1 MKKLYNGSVFRG
13 TCNPEGDNNISVTNW
28 DNNSVITLDTTGRDI
43 STLQDDEITYTT
55 VQTVL
60 DNGSV

>member
-13 TCNPEGDNNISVTNW
+13 TCNPEDDNISVTNW
-28 DNNSVITLDTTGRDI
+28 DNNSVITLDTTGRVI

-55 VQTVL
+55 VQAVL

>member
-13 TCNPEGDNNISVTNW
+13 TCHPEDDNISVTNW
-28 DNNSVITLDTTGRDI
+28 DNNSVITLDTTGRVR

>member
-13 TCNPEGDNNISVTNW
+13 TCNPEDDNISVTKW

>member
-13 TCNPEGDNNISVTNW
+13 TCNPEDDNISVTNW
-28 DNNSVITLDTTGRDI
+28 DNNSVITLDTTGRVR
-43 STLQDDEITYTT
+43 STLQDDEIKYTT
-55 VQTVL
+55 GQTVL

>member
-13 TCNPEGDNNISVTNW
+13 TCNPEDDNISVTNW
-28 DNNSVITLDTTGRDI
+28 DNNSVITLDTTGRVI
-43 STLQDDEITYTT
+43 STLQDDEIKYTT
-55 VQTVL
+55 GLTVL